1 MALSVLPQSRS
12 QALPR
17 RIVSRRITVLSYAA
31 LALWSLGYLDQAVT
45 RSNEAF
51 TLAQAQSHPYS
62 LAVAL
67 LYAAVLHQFRREV
80 QAVQARAEAL
90 IALSAELGFMPGLA
104 SGTILGG
111 WALAAQGQG
120 EAGIAQIRQGSAAW
134 QAIGTA
140 VSRPR
145 VLAMLAEAYGHVGQ
159 TEEGLRVL
167 TEALTVVDKTGECV
181 YAAEL
186 HRLKGVLTLRQ
197 WPVARATGHAPIPQ
211 PLPPHSQAEV
221 EAEAYLQQAIEIARR
236 QQAKSWELRAAM
248 SLSRLWQ
255 QQGKCQEAH
264 DLLAPIYGW
273 FTEGFDTADLQ
284 EARTL
289 LEELT

>member
-1 MALSVLPQSRS
+1 L
-12 QALPR
+12 
-17 RIVSRRITVLSYAA
+17 
-31 LALWSLGYLDQAVT
+31 
-45 RSNEAF
+45 
-51 TLAQAQSHPYS
+51 
-62 LAVAL
+62 
-67 LYAAVLHQFRREV
+67 
-80 QAVQARAEAL
+80 
-90 IALSAELGFMPGLA
+90 
-104 SGTILGG
+104 
-111 WALAAQGQG
+111 
-120 EAGIAQIRQGSAAW
+120 
-134 QAIGTA
+134 
-140 VSRPR
+140 
-145 VLAMLAEAYGHVGQ
+145 LAEAYGHVGQ

-167 TEALTVVDKTGECV
+167 TEALTVVDKTGEGP

-186 HRLKGVLTLRQ
+186 YRLKGVLTLRP

-284 EARTL
+284 EAKAL
-289 LEELT
+289 LEALA